1 MPQQVTSSPFYA
13 AQPIPNGGGG
23 APGGFGLGAG
33 SGSGSG
39 SQDPSHVAPGYA
51 GGGGGFGGGLG
62 GGLGANHNINANAP
76 PMGTS
81 FPRHGSFHGSSPM
94 AGPSRWA
101 GSGDPAGVM
110 SGLSILK
117 SRRDRLVTSAIV
129 GFCESA
135 RVRVS
140 RVEPEVVCK
149 FPKCLGCI
157 ISHSHVPTRRSSH
170 ALTSVPR
177 PHRTLPTSLP
187 TVLLL
192 LPAMS
197 PLAVLCISAFPPVDH
212 TTTPAAFAF
221 ASSSASAFLVTDLIM
236 SFSVPQ
242 PKFAPRTAF
251 VPVQQPARRLPP
263 KLLRPL
269 ICALGARSGRILV
282 HRLIGVRNVHIAPG
296 WPVGQSRR
304 MGRSVRL
311 VRR

>member
-117 SRRDRLVTSAIV
+117 SRRDRRERESASVTSR
-129 GFCESA
+129 A
-135 RVRVS
+135 RS
-140 RVEPEVVCK
+140 RVQVPEVSGLYH
-149 FPKCLGCI
+149 FPLTRTHPPLFPR
-157 ISHSHVPTRRSSH
+157 SH
-170 ALTSVPR
+170 
-177 PHRTLPTSLP
+177 
-187 TVLLL
+187 
-192 LPAMS
+192 
-197 PLAVLCISAFPPVDH
+197 IG
-212 TTTPAAFAF
+212 
-221 ASSSASAFLVTDLIM
+221 SSA
-236 SFSVPQ
+236 
-242 PKFAPRTAF
+242 APHPSHLTAHC
-251 VPVQQPARRLPP
+251 
-263 KLLRPL
+263 PL
-269 ICALGARSGRILV
+269 T
-282 HRLIGVRNVHIAPG
+282 APCDVA
-296 WPVGQSRR
+296 PC
-304 MGRSVRL
+304 RL
-311 VRR
+311 VYFCFPASRSHHHSRCVCVCIFVCVCVPCY